1 MAKELSE
8 VAVMMDADPGV
19 RSVVL
24 LGQGKAFCAG
34 GDLAAIHQA
43 VKSGGASA
51 GELKLK
57 QMTGH
62 LHMAISREIEGYMS
76 IYGN

>member
-8 VAVMMDADPGV
+8 VAVMMDADPSV

-62 LHMAISREIEGYMS
+62 LHMAISRE
-76 IYGN
+76 